1 MTVSI
6 GRTVIGWA
14 VAAVLLAT
22 AGGLVG
28 AFIAQRP
35 DSEML
40 ALQLRSER
48 AARSQSFN
56 EWEAQLQAAQR
67 STEHV
72 QGDLVVER
80 SARAEL
86 ERNLVA
92 TQAELDRARDQLAF
106 YEQLLPPGPQGSVAL
121 RAVDLQLQAGA
132 LRYRVLLMRSGKP
145 GERFSG
151 LLEFVAIGQQDGQEV
166 THILKPLLTAGQSPN
181 GATVTGAQG
190 TAGGGTDP
198 AADALRLGF
207 EQFQRSQ
214 GLLALPAG
222 FAPQSVTVRVV
233 EGSIVL
239 ASRRVDL

>member
-1 MTVSI
+1 MTVSV
-6 GRTVIGWA
+6 GRTVIGW
-14 VAAVLLAT
+14 VAAGALLAT

-48 AARSQSFN
+48 AARSQLVAD
-56 EWEAQLQAAQR
+56 WDAQLQAAQR
-67 STEHV
+67 RNEQV
-72 QGDLVVER
+72 QGDLAVER
-80 SARAEL
+80 AARAEL
-86 ERNLVA
+86 ERSLA
-92 TQAELDRARDQLAF
+92 TMQAEIDRARDQLAF

-121 RAVDLQLQAGA
+121 RAVDIQVQADA

-145 GERFSG
+145 GERFFG
-151 LLEFVAIGQQDGQEV
+151 ALEFVASGQQDGNEV
-166 THILKPLLTAGQSPN
+166 THVLKPLLTTPQPG
-181 GATVTGAQG
+181 GAPGA
-190 TAGGGTDP
+190 GTDSV
-198 AADALRLGF
+198 ADALRLEF

-222 FAPQSVTVRVV
+222 FSPRSVTVRVV
-233 EGSIVL
+233 EGGIVL